1 MLYLGLSELQIPPA
15 WQRFSLQS
23 KTAAATEA
31 SEAAA
36 TAAAPCS
43 SPAEETRSLV
53 HLGTLP
59 VGRALSRVLKYEPD
73 GQRVPSHQVS
83 ALQNH
88 QGRVWFSCCSL
99 TLHRC
104 LRASILLWALVQ
116 QGTAGGGLISGVFGS
131 VRSCMKT
138 GDSSF
143 CRCFFHTDDWIFIL
157 WLRIYLWHVSG
168 INFSACLEEFL
179 CVSVFLREL
188 VMNLWTAWNRKRYVG
203 SKLGHSMFSSCGLE
217 FMRSEI
223 LVVSVK
229 LVVVLKSHQWVP
241 KWLRT
246 VTGTTI
252 SLRTSEM
259 AGPGLWWWWW

>member
-31 SEAAA
+31 AEAAA

-43 SPAEETRSLV
+43 SPAEETWSLV

-59 VGRALSRVLKYEPD
+59 VCRALSRVLKYEPD

-99 TLHRC
+99 ILHRC

-116 QGTAGGGLISGVFGS
+116 QGLPVEAWSRKCLALF
-131 VRSCMKT
+131 VRV
-138 GDSSF
+138 
-143 CRCFFHTDDWIFIL
+143 CR
-157 WLRIYLWHVSG
+157 
-168 INFSACLEEFL
+168 LE
-179 CVSVFLREL
+179 
-188 VMNLWTAWNRKRYVG
+188 T
-203 SKLGHSMFSSCGLE
+203 
-217 FMRSEI
+217 
-223 LVVSVK
+223 VVSVDASFI
-229 LVVVLKSHQWVP
+229 L
-241 KWLRT
+241 T
-246 VTGTTI
+246 TGFLFFGWESI
-252 SLRTSEM
+252 CGMFQE
-259 AGPGLWWWWW
+259 